1 MSRTPS
7 TSRPG
12 SRAGSRENS
21 STEMRR
27 TKSTSDYGSEIG
39 DAENQDP
46 NFRYIPEH
54 FILTSGSCVL
64 FMKETESSEEGNKET
79 RD

>member
-46 NFRYIPEH
+46 NFRYIPK
-54 FILTSGSCVL
+54 IYIRKSGSCVL
-64 FMKETESSEEGNKET
+64 FIQETESS
-79 RD
+79 